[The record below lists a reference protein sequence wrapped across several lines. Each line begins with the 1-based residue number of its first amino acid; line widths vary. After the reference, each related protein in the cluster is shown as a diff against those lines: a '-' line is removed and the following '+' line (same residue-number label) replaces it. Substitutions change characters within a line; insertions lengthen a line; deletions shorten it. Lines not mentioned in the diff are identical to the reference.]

1 MNLVFEGMIATEY
14 TESSQKPSI
23 SINLGFTADV
33 YRYLLELSIYIKL
46 HLQLLTAYFVAWSLA
61 SPQLQTSL
69 FFV

>member
-33 YRYLLELSIYIKL
+33 YRYLLELSIYINYTFKYWQHIL
-46 HLQLLTAYFVAWSLA
+46 WLEA
-61 SPQLQTSL
+61 
-69 FFV
+69 